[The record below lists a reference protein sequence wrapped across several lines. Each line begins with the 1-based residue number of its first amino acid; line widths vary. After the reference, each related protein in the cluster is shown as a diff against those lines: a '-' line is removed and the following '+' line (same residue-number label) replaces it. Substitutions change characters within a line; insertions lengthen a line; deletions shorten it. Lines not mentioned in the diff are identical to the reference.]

1 MHDTPKLRL
10 GVKNKILSVLPDREF
25 ELLVSNLE
33 QAVLAPGKM
42 IYQAGDTIK
51 HLYFPNRGM
60 ISLLS
65 VTEQGQ
71 AVEVGFT
78 GFEGVIGIAALIGNN
93 EMPYQALTQSE
104 VDCLR
109 VDAPTAVKL
118 FNQGGVF
125 HDIVLRYLAVVVK
138 QLAQTCICNNMHKI
152 EARLC
157 RWLTIMVD
165 RSGNRH
171 LRLTQEFLAH
181 MLGVQRT
188 SIGMIA
194 NSMQAKGIIKYK
206 RGKIEIVDYE
216 KMRDSACEC
225 YRLIKNEQ
233 RKFLDDEK
241 FPVMSGI

>member
-1 MHDTPKLRL
+1 MHDSPDLRL
-10 GVKNKILSVLPDREF
+10 SVKNKILSVLPDREF
-25 ELLVSNLE
+25 EFLLPNLE
-33 QAVLAPGKM
+33 RKILAPGNM
-42 IYQAGDTIK
+42 LYQAGDPVGYV
-51 HLYFPNRGM
+51 YFPNTGM
-60 ISLLS
+60 VSLLS

-78 GFEGVIGIAALIGNN
+78 GFEGIIGTPILVGHN
-93 EMPYQALTQSE
+93 EMPYQALTQAE

-109 VDAPTAVKL
+109 VDAQTAIKL
-118 FNQGGVF
+118 FKQCGVF
-125 HDIVLRYLAVVVK
+125 HDIVLRYLAVIVK

-206 RGKIEIVDYE
+206 RGRIEVIDYE
-216 KMRDSACEC
+216 KMRESACEC
-225 YRLIKNEQ
+225 YAIIKNEQ
-233 RKFLDDEK
+233 QKFLQDEN
-241 FPVMSGI
+241 FPAMSGI